1 MLATIAPVGLLVA
14 DSLVERLSR
23 TFFDD
28 TFAGIHQLQWF
39 DYAIL
44 VPYFLALAVLG
55 IYGLHRYITIY
66 RYWRYRKNLLTEPP
80 GRFQELPRV
89 TIQLP
94 IYNERFVVGRLI
106 EAVSRIRYPRDRLQI
121 QVLDDSTD
129 DTCVIARRLVAEY
142 QARGVPIEYRH
153 RTNRRGFKAGAL
165 DEGLRH
171 ATGELIAIFDAD
183 FVPDPDFLEK
193 TVHYFTDPKVGL
205 VQTRWA
211 FLNRSYNL
219 LTEVQAILLDGH
231 FLLEHVARSGSGLFF
246 NFNGT
251 AGILRREMIED
262 AGGWEHDTLTEDC
275 DLSYRAQLR
284 GWKFVYLPHVE
295 SPSELPVETYAF
307 QVQQSRWAKGLTQV
321 ALKLLPSILRAR
333 IPLRNKVEAIFHLT
347 PNISYPLMIV
357 VCLLVYP
364 AMVVR
369 FYMGWQQML
378 LLDLPVMAAAFFSI
392 IAFYVFAERE
402 HNPRGWKRSIVL
414 MPMVIAAGIG
424 LTLINTKA
432 VIEAVTGFQ
441 TAFARTAKYA
451 VAGNQKLQPV
461 VRVYRR
467 RSGWLPFV
475 EIACGVGFLA
485 IVYLAIDSYNFLA
498 VPFLMLFV
506 AGFLWAGVSTLIDEF
521 QARLRWEMDREA
533 AAPQAE
539 TVP

>member
-1 MLATIAPVGLLVA
+1 MLAMIAPVGLVVA
-14 DSLVERLSR
+14 DSWVERISR

-44 VPYFLALAVLG
+44 IPYFTALAILG
-55 IYGLHRYITIY
+55 FYGLHRYITIY
-66 RYWRYRKNLLTEPP
+66 RYWRYKKNLPLTPP
-80 GRFQELPRV
+80 ERFDQPPRV

-129 DTCVIARRLVAEY
+129 ETRVIARRLVEEY
-142 QARGVPIEYRH
+142 RARGVPIEYRH

-165 DEGLRH
+165 EEGLQS

-183 FVPDPDFLEK
+183 FVPDPGFLEK
-193 TVHYFTDPKVGL
+193 TVDYFTDPKVGL

-211 FLNRSYNL
+211 FFNRNYNL

-231 FLLEHVARSGSGLFF
+231 FILEHVARCASGLFF

-251 AGILRREMIED
+251 AGVLRRKMIEE
-262 AGGWEHDTLTEDC
+262 AGGWQHDTLTEDC
-275 DLSYRAQLR
+275 DLSYRAQLK
-284 GWKFVYLPHVE
+284 GWKFLYLPHVE

-307 QVQQSRWAKGLTQV
+307 QVQQARWAKGLTQV
-321 ALKLLPSILRAR
+321 ALKLLPAIFRAPISWR
-333 IPLRNKVEAIFHLT
+333 HKLEAFFHLT
-347 PNISYPLMIV
+347 PNVSYVLMILV
-357 VCLLVYP
+357 SLLVYP

-369 FYMGWQQML
+369 FYMGWHEML
-378 LLDLPVMAAAFFSI
+378 LLDVPVMGAAFFSI
-392 IAFYVFAERE
+392 VAFYVFAQRE
-402 HNPRGWKRSIVL
+402 HDPRNWKRSIVL

-424 LTLINTKA
+424 LTLINSRA
-432 VIEAVTGFQ
+432 VLEAVARFQ

-451 VAGNQKLQPV
+451 LAGDRKPQPAV
-461 VRVYRR
+461 QVYRR

-475 EIACGVGFLA
+475 EIACGLAFLA
-485 IVYLAIDSYNFLA
+485 VVYLAIDSYNFLA
-498 VPFLMLFV
+498 VPFLVLFV
-506 AGFLWAGVSTLIDEF
+506 AGYLWSGISTLADELR
-521 QARLRWEMDREA
+521 ARLRWEMEREA
-533 AAPQAE
+533 APRPE
-539 TVP
+539 TIA